1 MKMKAGININVHK
14 LRIIRL
20 AAASKAEAANVSRVE
35 TMQTAGWSSAATFAK
50 FFDREIEQGSSFT
63 DSILSLSRN

>member
-1 MKMKAGININVHK
+1 MKIKAGININVHK

-63 DSILSLSRN
+63 DSILSLIRN

>member
-1 MKMKAGININVHK
+1 MPGAGININVHK

-20 AAASKAEAANVSRVE
+20 AAASKAEAANVSHVE

-50 FFDREIEQGSSFT
+50 CFDREIEQGSSFT